1 MPDSAPTN
9 NSYRGFLWRFWASS
23 LTLGAGTVL
32 GARVVKAA
40 LNFGTQVLLARW
52 MGPSG
57 FGTYGVMLAWA
68 SLFATVFSYGVPS
81 VLLRYISAY
90 VQEHDWARLH
100 GLLVQSRQFL
110 LLIVGS
116 LLGIGGVGMLVLQL
130 IGDAAP
136 LFSAVSRTAWHSIV
150 VGALIAPA
158 LVFARVQ
165 QERCRSLGKMGP
177 AYLLPSVGHP
187 LVLVGGL
194 LLVLHTDALT
204 LTGSVA
210 AAVLAIAHLP
220 IGLVQRW
227 WFWKSLSPLVHTA
240 SPVFETRIWLHVAGS
255 LLLVAGFITLLN
267 QADLLVV
274 GWLLGA
280 NAAGTYK
287 AAATLSGPVGFVFAA
302 VNAVVAPQF
311 AALHAEGDQDG
322 LRRLLAAAIHLSFW
336 PTLVVGAGVV
346 LGRSW
351 LLGIFGDEFAAGSPA
366 LVLLVLAQIANAGT
380 GAVGYLLNMTGHHRD
395 SARIYGISALLC
407 TGGNLACVPIF
418 GVAGAAAA
426 TLATTLVWN
435 VWLHARVRQ
444 RLNVAASILHHI

>member
-1 MPDSAPTN
+1 
-9 NSYRGFLWRFWASS
+9 
-23 LTLGAGTVL
+23 
-32 GARVVKAA
+32 
-40 LNFGTQVLLARW
+40 
-52 MGPSG
+52 
-57 FGTYGVMLAWA
+57 
-68 SLFATVFSYGVPS
+68 
-81 VLLRYISAY
+81 LLRYISAY
-90 VQEHDWARLH
+90 VQERDWARLR
-100 GLLVQSRQFL
+100 GLLVRSRQFL
-110 LLIVGS
+110 LLTTGS
-116 LLGIGGVGMLVLQL
+116 LLVIGGIGMLLPQL
-130 IGDAAP
+130 VGDADP
-136 LFSAVSRTAWHSIV
+136 LLPADPRTAWHSIV
-150 VGALIAPA
+150 VGVLIAPA

-165 QERCRSLGKMGP
+165 QERCRALGRMAP

-194 LLVLHTDALT
+194 LFVLYADALA
-204 LTGSVA
+204 LTGGVA
-210 AAVLAIAHLP
+210 AAIFAVAHLP

-227 WFWKSLSPLVHTA
+227 WFWSSLSPSVPTA
-240 SPVFETRIWLHVAGS
+240 SPVFETRTWLHVAGS
-255 LLLVAGFITLLN
+255 LLLVAGFVTLLN

-280 NAAGTYK
+280 DAAGVYK

-302 VNAVVAPQF
+302 VNAVVAPRF
-311 AALHAEGDQDG
+311 AALHAEGDRDG

-351 LLGIFGDEFAAGSPA
+351 LLGIFGDAFAAGSPA

-407 TGGNLACVPIF
+407 IGGNLACVPVF
-418 GVAGAAAA
+418 GVTGAAAT

-444 RLNVAASILHHI
+444 RLNVAASIVHHV